1 MEEDVQA
8 IKRWERAILHAR
20 SKTEHLRV
28 ETSVT
33 PEQLRDLMKKTAL
46 KRLTNRMEELAEPA
60 GASASTTSD
69 AEAESP
75 PAAAS

>member
-20 SKTEHLRV
+20 SKAEHLRV

-60 GASASTTSD
+60 GASASITSD

>member
-1 MEEDVQA
+1 MTAVLQLLQDIA
-8 IKRWERAILHAR
+8 I
-20 SKTEHLRV
+20 HLRV

-33 PEQLRDLMKKTAL
+33 PEQLRDLMKRTDL

-60 GASASTTSD
+60 DPSASTKSD

-75 PAAAS
+75 RAAAS